1 MKEESTWPSW
11 FTLEASRWFMMI
23 IVAQALV
30 MHLRKSAS
38 WSMEQYMKY
47 KSNVLISATNEPTE
61 LQKVIPATT
70 KPDELQNVSSATTEQ
85 TELQNAIPGTTE
97 PDELQNVSSTTTEPT
112 ELQIAGKYWSCAVCQ
127 VRATGKANRKK
138 TS

>member
-1 MKEESTWPSW
+1 MVYDDNSGAGPSD
-11 FTLEASRWFMMI
+11 APKKI
-23 IVAQALV
+23 CILV
-30 MHLRKSAS
+30 NGAIYEVVH
-38 WSMEQYMKY
+38 

-70 KPDELQNVSSATTEQ
+70 KPDELQNVSFATTEQ

>member
-1 MKEESTWPSW
+1 MVYDDNSGAGPSD
-11 FTLEASRWFMMI
+11 APKKI
-23 IVAQALV
+23 CILV
-30 MHLRKSAS
+30 NGAIYEVVH
-38 WSMEQYMKY
+38 

-70 KPDELQNVSSATTEQ
+70 K
-85 TELQNAIPGTTE
+85 